1 MKTSAKAAAAATA
14 ATAAASIGLAVTQVK
29 RSRVRASETDGPVGP
44 QNRWRSVTVNKPAAE
59 VAPDGQLPEPLAALG
74 DQVEVRITP
83 APDGKGTE
91 IAARLVSPEPA
102 GTAALPHRLAGRDPR
117 QGVRSALR
125 ESKALIEVGE
135 VLRMD
140 PRPAGQRT
148 STPGGKLL
156 DAVTKR
162 ARAEGML

>member
-1 MKTSAKAAAAATA
+1 MKTSAKAAAAA

-29 RSRVRASETDGPVGP
+29 RSRARASKPDVAAGP
-44 QNRWRSVTVNKPAAE
+44 QNRWRAVTVNKPAAE
-59 VAPDGQLPEPLAALG
+59 VAPDGQIPEPLAALG
-74 DQVEVRITP
+74 DRIEVRITP

-102 GTAALPHRLAGRDPR
+102 GTAALPHRLAGHDPR
-117 QGVRSALR
+117 QDVRSALR

-140 PRPAGQRT
+140 PRSAGKRT
-148 STPGGKLL
+148 STPSGKLL

>member
-1 MKTSAKAAAAATA
+1 MKTTAKAAATA
-14 ATAAASIGLAVTQVK
+14 ATAAAGTGLAVIWIR
-29 RSRVRASETDGPVGP
+29 RSRARARTPGAPAESR
-44 QNRWRSVTVNKPAAE
+44 NRWRAVTVNKPAAE
-59 VAPDGQLPEPLAALG
+59 VAPDGNLPEPLAALG
-74 DQVEVRITP
+74 DRVEVRITP

-91 IAARLVSPEPA
+91 IAARLRAPEPA
-102 GTAALPHRLAGRDPR
+102 GPAATPGRLAGRDPR
-117 QGVRSALR
+117 QDVRSALR

-140 PRPAGQRT
+140 PRSAGERT
-148 STPGGKLL
+148 RTPGGKLL